1 MSVDKYVKFIS
12 EQQKSMVN
20 AGFANEINEDLEFDS
35 EDYVDMLHT
44 YIEALESHFEDEDLE
59 QIQEVSQ
66 GLLKNYM
73 KAAKK
78 DKAAA
83 SETSRSI
90 PYSGHKLDKKG
101 MMVRQYRNDAERKQS
116 QGAAKRYEKRF
127 DGIDLAKKKLAKPD
141 VKVKATE

>member
-83 SETSRSI
+83 STTAKSI
-90 PYSGHKLDKKG
+90 PYSGHKDDGKG
-101 MMVRQYRNDAERKQS
+101 MMVRQYRNDAERKQA
-116 QGAAKRYEKRF
+116 QATAKRYVKRF